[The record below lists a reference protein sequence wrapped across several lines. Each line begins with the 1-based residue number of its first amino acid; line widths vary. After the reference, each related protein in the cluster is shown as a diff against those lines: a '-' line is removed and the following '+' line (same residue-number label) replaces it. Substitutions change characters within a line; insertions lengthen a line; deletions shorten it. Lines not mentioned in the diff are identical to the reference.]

1 MLNVPLTIPEI
12 HFKVGSMAG
21 IINGALIAHRGTLG
35 DWKPDFRD
43 YRQKMIVQLMTAIDQ
58 Q

>member
-21 IINGALIAHRGTLG
+21 IINGALIAHQGTLG
-35 DWKPDFRD
+35 DGKPGLGE
-43 YRQKMIVQLMTAIDQ
+43 YSLKMIVQLMTVIDHQ
-58 Q
+58 